1 MELTGS
7 KLEEI
12 LNTELVG
19 KDVGYSGYNFTH
31 ALLDTIRLLAKKAGL
46 KESDFDYRTYRTQSK
61 NSAYL
66 TYKGVYFGEA
76 TFQKQKGKRCRYG
89 GYEWTF
95 KKVAVSLLNEYSYSN
110 YKGLTFEE
118 MLSKIDNNLL
128 AQKSKEEERLEQ
140 ARQIFKKIK
149 EEIGAK
155 DDYEVRYFIE
165 YMNKNRYSLY

>member
-12 LNTELVG
+12 LSTELVG
-19 KDVGYSGYNFTH
+19 KDVGYSDYKFTS
-31 ALLDTIRLLAKKAGL
+31 AVSKILKAIARETGL
-46 KESDFDYRTYRTQSK
+46 NDYDFGVRTQSK
-61 NSAYL
+61 NSVYL
-66 TYKGVYFGEA
+66 TYKGTYFGEA
-76 TFQKQKGKRCRYG
+76 AFQKQKGKRCRYG

-118 MLSKIDNNLL
+118 MLNKIDNDLL
-128 AQKSKEEERLEQ
+128 AKKSKEEERLEQ

>member
-7 KLEEI
+7 KLEDFLSI
-12 LNTELVG
+12 ELVG
-19 KDVGYSGYNFTH
+19 KDVGYSDYKFTS
-31 ALLDTIRLLAKKAGL
+31 AVSKILEAIARETGL
-46 KESDFDYRTYRTQSK
+46 NDYDFSMRTQSH
-61 NSAYL
+61 NSVYL
-66 TYKGVYFGEA
+66 VYKGAYFGEA
-76 TFQKQKGKRCRYG
+76 AFQKQKGKRCRYG

-95 KKVAVSLLNEYSYSN
+95 KKVAVELFNERNYSN
-110 YKGLTFEE
+110 YKGLTFKE

>member
-19 KDVGYSGYNFTH
+19 KDVGYSDYNFTR
-31 ALLDTIRLLAKKAGL
+31 ALLDAIRLLAKKAGL
-46 KESDFDYRTYRTQSK
+46 NESDFSYKTQSK

-76 TFQKQKGKRCRYG
+76 AFQKQKGKRCRYG

-118 MLSKIDNNLL
+118 MLNKIDNDLL
-128 AQKSKEEERLEQ
+128 AKKSKEEERLEQ
-140 ARQIFKKIK
+140 AKQIFKKIK